1 MLKLI
6 AQGLTS
12 PAIGKGYSGGG
23 PSDNPERTGTQ
34 NELGAYG
41 NSREASYV
49 R

>member
-1 MLKLI
+1 MSEDTV
-6 AQGLTS
+6 TS

-23 PSDNPERTGTQ
+23 ASDNPERAGKQ

-41 NSREASYV
+41 NSAEASFV